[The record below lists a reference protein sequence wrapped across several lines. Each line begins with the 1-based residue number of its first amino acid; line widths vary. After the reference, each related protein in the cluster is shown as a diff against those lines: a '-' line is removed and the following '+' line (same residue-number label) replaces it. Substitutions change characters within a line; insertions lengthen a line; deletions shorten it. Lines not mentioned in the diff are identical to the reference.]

1 MSATPTDTPE
11 KTVSAGEDDVRQ
23 YMQEIRAYPLLTV
36 EEERALARR
45 CAQGD
50 EEAIRALVNA
60 NLRLVVSIAK
70 EYTGRGVPLM
80 DLIQEGS
87 IGLLAAAKKFDYT
100 RELRFSTYATKWIRQ
115 SVGRC
120 LAQHSGV
127 IRVPTHT
134 GEKMRKV
141 LATQNRLA
149 QELERAPTE
158 AEIAESTGLT
168 GEQVRKLLDL
178 VPETCSLDAPTGED
192 GDTSLG
198 GLLRDSTVE
207 GPGEGSGPPGV
218 GNHHADPSGP
228 VAGAAAEIGVHA
240 LRPGGRRVP
249 FSGRN
254 WQGIRCFPGTGQAN
268 RRPGHGKAAADGH
281 EAGIGGF
288 SGMRTLDVDFGDSSF
303 ELAIAR
309 LKAGDSFPA
318 GRFLTLLEGEDE
330 EAVEAAF
337 DTLAERGIRLEL
349 SGIPKASP
357 TGSSAARLHLEE
369 KLAKSENIAEDLP
382 EEDPLRLYLE
392 ELSRAEGDPVG
403 EMLPKVVALAREYV
417 GYGVLLMDLIQ
428 EGNLALWEAMASEG
442 NAEEAARQ
450 GMIKA
455 VTMQGPCQRR
465 GQQNAPGFGKIP
477 CGGRAAP
484 GPAGP
489 DAPAG
494 RDRPG
499 GGDFAGGSL
508 YGVQNV

>member
-168 GEQVRKLLDL
+168 VEQVRKLLDL

-207 GPGEGSGPPGV
+207 APEKEVVRQELETTMQTLLDQLPERQRKLVSMRFGLEDGV
-218 GNHHADPSGP
+218 CHSLD
-228 VAGAAAEIGVHA
+228 EIGREFGVSRERA
-240 LRPGGRRVP
+240 R
-249 FSGRN
+249 
-254 WQGIRCFPGTGQAN
+254 QIEGQA
-268 RRPGHGKAAADGH
+268 
-281 EAGIGGF
+281 
-288 SGMRTLDVDFGDSSF
+288 M
-303 ELAIAR
+303 
-309 LKAGDSFPA
+309 
-318 GRFLTLLEGEDE
+318 
-330 EAVEAAF
+330 
-337 DTLAERGIRLEL
+337 
-349 SGIPKASP
+349 
-357 TGSSAARLHLEE
+357 E
-369 KLAKSENIAEDLP
+369 KLRQMGLKLGLEDF
-382 EEDPLRLYLE
+382 LE
-392 ELSRAEGDPVG
+392 
-403 EMLPKVVALAREYV
+403 
-417 GYGVLLMDLIQ
+417 
-428 EGNLALWEAMASEG
+428 
-442 NAEEAARQ
+442 
-450 GMIKA
+450 
-455 VTMQGPCQRR
+455 
-465 GQQNAPGFGKIP
+465 
-477 CGGRAAP
+477 
-484 GPAGP
+484 
-489 DAPAG
+489 
-494 RDRPG
+494 
-499 GGDFAGGSL
+499 
-508 YGVQNV
+508 